1 MRPAKLIRPLL
12 LSITLLLCGVGQA
25 TAQELELR
33 FLDVGQGNA
42 VLLRVG
48 GKAALVGTGPTDR
61 VASRLR
67 ALDVES
73 PAVRVTRRNLQ
84 VLGGDTRLRV
94 LAGTGVLVERGRF
107 RALLTEVGE
116 PKATD
121 VPDLDVLQAARYG
134 SRQGIPPGWLARTQP
149 EVVVISVGADNPYGY
164 PHRGALGAYKEADR
178 RVFRTDQD
186 GDVVIRVKPDGS
198 YTARTERT
206 RGSPPPAPR
215 SASRSATPNTRGTP
229 PKSTAGSA
237 ASSGSLLVPVQGVPR
252 SKLVD
257 TYTQTRAQG
266 RPHNAIDIAAPRGTP
281 VVAVTGGRVL
291 KLFKSVQGGTALYHL
306 DPDGSTVYYYAH
318 LDRYASGMREGKT
331 LRRGEVLGYV
341 GNTGNSGA
349 GNFHLHFGISI
360 TSDPKRYW
368 GGRDINPY
376 PRLRGAR

>member
-1 MRPAKLIRPLL
+1 MPLPTSIRFLPLSIGLL
-12 LSITLLLCGVGQA
+12 LSGVGQA
-25 TAQELELR
+25 AAQDLELR

-48 GKAALVGTGPTDR
+48 DKAALVGVGPTDR

-67 ALDVES
+67 ALGVES
-73 PAVRVTRRNLQ
+73 AAVRVTSGNLR
-84 VLGGDTRLRV
+84 VLGGDTRLRI
-94 LAGTGVLVERGRF
+94 LPGTGVLVERGRF

-134 SRQGIPPGWLARTQP
+134 SRQGVPAGWLARTRP
-149 EVVVISVGADNPYGY
+149 EVVVISVGADNPHGY
-164 PHRGALGAYKEADR
+164 PHRAALSAYKTPGR

-206 RGSPPPAPR
+206 RGGTPPAAPR
-215 SASRSATPNTRGTP
+215 SANRSAPSPPTR
-229 PKSTAGSA
+229 A
-237 ASSGSLLVPVQGVPR
+237 ASTSGSEASSRSLLVPVQGVPR

-257 TYTQTRAQG
+257 TYTQARTRG

-291 KLFKSVQGGTALYHL
+291 KLFKSVQGGIALYQL
-306 DPDGSTVYYYAH
+306 DPDGRTVYYYAH
-318 LDRYASGMREGKT
+318 LDRYAPGMREGKT

-349 GNFHLHFGISI
+349 GNYHLHFGISI
-360 TSDPKRYW
+360 TPDPKRYW
-368 GGRDINPY
+368 GGRNINPY
-376 PRLRGAR
+376 PRLRGTK